1 MTADAKLVA
10 GPSEISRSN
19 GRSNNFRLSR
29 LPLTQHI
36 MLQNS
41 VRIIYLV
48 VGYLCTTLGVI
59 GAFLP
64 VLPTTP
70 FLLVALWAFSKSSPR
85 LKNWLYHHPRYGRT
99 LQQWFEYGAISV
111 RVKVIACTAMLCS
124 VPVVYF
130 ISGSMIAVSVHGT
143 IIFLTA
149 IFILSRPSTLTEG
162 NSGDS
167 IPIPGSKSAINK

>member
-1 MTADAKLVA
+1 MR
-10 GPSEISRSN
+10 SRRQRY
-19 GRSNNFRLSR
+19 RS
-29 LPLTQHI
+29 LPA
-36 MLQNS
+36 MLQKS
-41 VRIIYLV
+41 VRIIYLI
-48 VGYLCTTLGVI
+48 VGGLCTTLGVI

-130 ISGSMIAVSVHGT
+130 VSGSLIAVSVHGT

-149 IFILSRPSTLTEG
+149 IFILSRPSV

-167 IPIPGSKSAINK
+167 IPIPGSKSAVNK